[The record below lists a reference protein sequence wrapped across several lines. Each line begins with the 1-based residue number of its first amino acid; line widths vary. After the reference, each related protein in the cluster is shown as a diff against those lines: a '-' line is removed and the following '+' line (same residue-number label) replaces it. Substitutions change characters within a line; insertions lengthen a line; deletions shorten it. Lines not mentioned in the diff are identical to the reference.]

1 MNEVQSKSFLYTV
14 GEECMN
20 AISHGVAAVLSIAA
34 VIVLI
39 ASAVTRGETI
49 HVVTF
54 SVYGATLF
62 LMYLSST
69 LYHSLSR
76 TRALELFQK
85 FDHISI
91 YLLIAGTYTPF
102 ALCTVGGSSGWQ
114 LFSLVWGMAIVG
126 TIFKSVFGVRYD
138 RISTLLYVFM
148 GWSVLLVIRTLIE
161 NLHTGGLI
169 LLVLGGIFYTVGV
182 YNYIKGDTVKWYH
195 GVWHFF
201 VTAGSTCHYFA
212 ILFYVIP

>member
-1 MNEVQSKSFLYTV
+1 MSSDQPKSFLYTV

-20 AISHGVAAVLSIAA
+20 AISHGVAALLSVVA

-39 ASAVTRGETI
+39 VSAATRGDAI

-54 SVYGATLF
+54 SIYGFTLF

-76 TRALELFQK
+76 TRANGFFQK
-85 FDHISI
+85 LDHISI

-102 ALCTVGGSSGWQ
+102 ALCTVKGSSGWQ
-114 LFSLVWGMAIVG
+114 LFYLVWGMALAGV
-126 TIFKSVFGVRYD
+126 IFKSVFGVQYD
-138 RISTLLYVFM
+138 RISTLLYVLM
-148 GWSVLLVIRTLIE
+148 GWSVLLVVSTLVE
-161 NLHTGGLI
+161 NLHAGGLF
-169 LLVLGGIFYTVGV
+169 LLALGGVFYTAGV
-182 YNYIKGDTVKWYH
+182 YYYIKGDSVKWYH

-201 VTAGSTCHYFA
+201 VTAGSTCHYFT
-212 ILFYVIP
+212 ILFYIIP